1 MNAVD
6 IVGTVG
12 ELMSWIGLIA
22 GVPLLILALMI
33 RVAEGAYAPAT
44 VTLVDGVDDRRFAMW
59 SAGGRTCA
67 RVLSPHEQSTR
78 SDGTSVTGYV
88 STRDP
93 ERMRLDRRSPA
104 VRTCF
109 VLAAVMLGAAVV
121 GFIASLLP
129 LVA

>member
-6 IVGTVG
+6 IVGTIG

-22 GVPLLILALMI
+22 GVPLLILGLMI
-33 RVAEGAYAPAT
+33 RVAEGAYAPT
-44 VTLVDGVDDRRFAMW
+44 SVTIVEGVDDRRFAMW
-59 SAGGRTCA
+59 SAGGRTCS
-67 RVLSPHEQSTR
+67 RVLSPHEHATR
-78 SDGTSVTGYV
+78 SDDTSVTGYV

-93 ERMRLDRRSPA
+93 ERMRLDRRSAA
-104 VRTCF
+104 VRICL

-121 GFIASLLP
+121 GFLASLLP